1 MMSAPAQTYCSV
13 NSIITEEDAIHYPVE
28 FLKSIEISGL
38 PPHIL
43 TVKCGMPVMVLRA
56 INPPKLMNGTRCVVT
71 KTMPNI
77 MEAQITCGPYK
88 HEKDLIPRIA
98 LQPSDTVLPF
108 TFKPK
113 QFPLRPYFALTVNK
127 KQGRSLQV
135 VGLDLTAPVFSHG
148 MLYVALS
155 RTGQKNAVHILAPGD
170 CTRNFVDAEVLD
182 SDCTQH

>member
-1 MMSAPAQTYCSV
+1 
-13 NSIITEEDAIHYPVE
+13 
-28 FLKSIEISGL
+28 
-38 PPHIL
+38 
-43 TVKCGMPVMVLRA
+43 MVLRA

-77 MEAQITCGPYK
+77 MEAQITCEPYK
-88 HEKDLIPRIA
+88 HEKDLIPCIA

-135 VGLDLTAPVFSHG
+135 VGLDLTAPVFSQDIFMLHYRVLGKG
-148 MLYVALS
+148 MQFAFWHLGSAHEMLS
-155 RTGQKNAVHILAPGD
+155 TQKFSIPTVPNNRL
-170 CTRNFVDAEVLD
+170 
-182 SDCTQH
+182 